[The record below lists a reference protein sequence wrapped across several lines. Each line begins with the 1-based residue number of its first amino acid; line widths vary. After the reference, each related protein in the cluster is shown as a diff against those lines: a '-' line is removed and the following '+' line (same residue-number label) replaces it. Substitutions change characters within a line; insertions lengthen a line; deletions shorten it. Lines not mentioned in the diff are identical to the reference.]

1 MSNKL
6 CIQIG
11 MAMLVASL
19 LLFAGYF
26 LRKTPDKI
34 MDASFANPASED
46 VSSQKPV
53 VNTAV
58 NANAILSGNVFHPS
72 RGKVSANDNGS
83 KTNAPTVPQK
93 AGQFELT
100 GIFQYQ
106 NTRGALIA
114 VQQLHADS
122 KKQKPR
128 RRYKLGDSL
137 GNGYNLVEISE
148 TQVVIARGSER
159 ITLPLRKKQDN
170 KK

>member
-11 MAMLVASL
+11 MALLIASL

-26 LRKTPDKI
+26 LRKKPDKI
-34 MDASFANPASED
+34 MDASVADSATEN
-46 VSSQKPV
+46 VSPQKPV
-53 VNTAV
+53 VKTAV

-72 RGKVSANDNGS
+72 RGKVGAKDNGS
-83 KTNAPTVPQK
+83 KTNALSVPQK

-114 VQQLHADS
+114 VQQLHADP

-128 RRYKLGDSL
+128 RMYKLGDSL
-137 GNGYNLVEISE
+137 GNGYNLVELSD

>member
-34 MDASFANPASED
+34 MDASVADSATEN
-46 VSSQKPV
+46 VSTQKPV

-58 NANAILSGNVFHPS
+58 NTNAILSGNVFHPG
-72 RGKVSANDNGS
+72 RGKVGAKDNGS
-83 KTNAPTVPQK
+83 KTNAPSVPQK

-114 VQQLHADS
+114 VQQLHADP
-122 KKQKPR
+122 KKAKPR
-128 RRYKLGDSL
+128 RMYKLGDSL
-137 GNGYNLVEISE
+137 GNGYNLVEISD
-148 TQVVIARGSER
+148 TQVVISRGSDR

>member
-1 MSNKL
+1 MNHKL
-6 CIQIG
+6 LINTGILLSFCSVLFAIG
-11 MAMLVASL
+11 YYIRKKDIVNTDISAYNTEEQSSIKANQTVAS
-19 LLFAGYF
+19 
-26 LRKTPDKI
+26 
-34 MDASFANPASED
+34 S
-46 VSSQKPV
+46 
-53 VNTAV
+53 NT
-58 NANAILSGNVFHPS
+58 NAILSGNVFHPS
-72 RGKVSANDNGS
+72 RGKVSANNKGS
-83 KTNAPTVPQK
+83 QTNAPAIPQK

-114 VQQLHADS
+114 VQQLHADP

-128 RRYKLGDSL
+128 RMYKLGDSL
-137 GNGYNLVEISE
+137 GNGYNLVEISD

>member
-34 MDASFANPASED
+34 MDASVADSATEN
-46 VSSQKPV
+46 VSTQKSV
-53 VNTAV
+53 VKTAV
-58 NANAILSGNVFHPS
+58 NANAILSGNVFHPG
-72 RGKVSANDNGS
+72 RGKVGAKDNGAEN
-83 KTNAPTVPQK
+83 NAPAVLQK

-100 GIFQYQ
+100 GVFQYQ

-114 VQQLHADS
+114 VQQLHADP

-128 RRYKLGDSL
+128 RMYKLGDSL
-137 GNGYNLVEISE
+137 GNGYNLVEISDS
-148 TQVVIARGSER
+148 QVVIARGSER

>member
-1 MSNKL
+1 MNHKL
-6 CIQIG
+6 LINTGILLSFCSVLFVIG
-11 MAMLVASL
+11 YYIRKKDIVNTGISAYNTEEPSSIKANQTVAS
-19 LLFAGYF
+19 
-26 LRKTPDKI
+26 
-34 MDASFANPASED
+34 S
-46 VSSQKPV
+46 
-53 VNTAV
+53 NT
-58 NANAILSGNVFHPS
+58 NAILSGNVFHPG
-72 RGKVSANDNGS
+72 RGKVGAKDNGS
-83 KTNAPTVPQK
+83 KTNAPAVPQK

-114 VQQLHADS
+114 VQQLHADP

-128 RRYKLGDSL
+128 RMYKLGDSL

>member
-11 MAMLVASL
+11 MALLIASL

-34 MDASFANPASED
+34 MDASVADSATEN

-53 VNTAV
+53 VKTAV

-72 RGKVSANDNGS
+72 RGKVSAKDNGS
-83 KTNAPTVPQK
+83 KTNAPSVPQK

-114 VQQLHADS
+114 VQQLHADP

-128 RRYKLGDSL
+128 RIYKLGDSL
-137 GNGYNLVEISE
+137 GNGYILVELSD

>member
-1 MSNKL
+1 MNHKL
-6 CIQIG
+6 LINTGILLSFCSVLFVIG
-11 MAMLVASL
+11 YYIRKKDIVNTDISAYSAEAPATIKANQSVAS
-19 LLFAGYF
+19 
-26 LRKTPDKI
+26 
-34 MDASFANPASED
+34 S
-46 VSSQKPV
+46 
-53 VNTAV
+53 NT
-58 NANAILSGNVFHPS
+58 NAILSGNVFHPS
-72 RGKVSANDNGS
+72 RGKVSAKDKGA
-83 KTNAPTVPQK
+83 KTNAPAVPQK

-100 GIFQYQ
+100 GVFQYQ

-114 VQQLHADS
+114 VQQLHADP

-128 RRYKLGDSL
+128 RMYKLGDSL

>member
-1 MSNKL
+1 MNHKL
-6 CIQIG
+6 LINTGILLSFCSVLFVIG
-11 MAMLVASL
+11 YYIRKKDIVNTGISAYNTEEPSSIKANQTVAS
-19 LLFAGYF
+19 
-26 LRKTPDKI
+26 
-34 MDASFANPASED
+34 S
-46 VSSQKPV
+46 
-53 VNTAV
+53 NT
-58 NANAILSGNVFHPS
+58 NAILSGNVFHPG
-72 RGKVSANDNGS
+72 RGKVGAKDNGS
-83 KTNAPTVPQK
+83 KTNAPAVPQK

-114 VQQLHADS
+114 VQQQHADP

-128 RRYKLGDSL
+128 RMYKLGDSL
-137 GNGYNLVEISE
+137 GNGYNLVEISD

>member
-1 MSNKL
+1 MSNKFI
-6 CIQIG
+6 IQISI
-11 MAMLVASL
+11 MMLVASL

-34 MDASFANPASED
+34 MEASFANPASED

-58 NANAILSGNVFHPS
+58 NANAILSGNVFHPG
-72 RGKVSANDNGS
+72 RGKVSSTEKGS
-83 KTNAPTVPQK
+83 KANTPDVLQK

-100 GIFQYQ
+100 GIFKYQ
-106 NTRGALIA
+106 DTRGALIA
-114 VQQLHADS
+114 VQQLRADP

-128 RRYKLGDSL
+128 RMYKLGDSL

>member
-1 MSNKL
+1 MNHKL
-6 CIQIG
+6 LINTGI
-11 MAMLVASL
+11 L
-19 LLFAGYF
+19 LSFCSVLFVVGYYI
-26 LRKTPDKI
+26 RKKDI
-34 MDASFANPASED
+34 
-46 VSSQKPV
+46 
-53 VNTAV
+53 VNTDISAY
-58 NANAILSGNVFHPS
+58 NTDTPSSIKANQTVALSNTDAILSGNVFHPS
-72 RGKVSANDNGS
+72 RGKVSANNKGS
-83 KTNAPTVPQK
+83 QTNAPAVPQK

-114 VQQLHADS
+114 VQQLHADP

-128 RRYKLGDSL
+128 RMYKLGDSL

-170 KK
+170 RK

>member
-11 MAMLVASL
+11 MAMLVASF

-34 MDASFANPASED
+34 MDASVADSATEN
-46 VSSQKPV
+46 VSTQKSV
-53 VNTAV
+53 VKTAV
-58 NANAILSGNVFHPS
+58 NANAILSGNVFHPG
-72 RGKVSANDNGS
+72 RGKVGAKDNGA
-83 KTNAPTVPQK
+83 KNNAPAVPQK

-114 VQQLHADS
+114 VQQLHADP

-128 RRYKLGDSL
+128 RMYKLGDSL

>member
-34 MDASFANPASED
+34 MDASVADSATEN
-46 VSSQKPV
+46 VSPQKPV

-58 NANAILSGNVFHPS
+58 NTNAILSGNVFHPS
-72 RGKVSANDNGS
+72 RGKVSANDNDS
-83 KTNAPTVPQK
+83 KTNAPSVPQK

-114 VQQLHADS
+114 VQQQHADP

-128 RRYKLGDSL
+128 RMYKLGDSL

>member
-1 MSNKL
+1 MNHKL
-6 CIQIG
+6 LINTGILLSFCSVLFVVGYYIRKKDIVNTDISAYNTEEPSLIKANQT
-11 MAMLVASL
+11 VAS
-19 LLFAGYF
+19 
-26 LRKTPDKI
+26 
-34 MDASFANPASED
+34 S
-46 VSSQKPV
+46 
-53 VNTAV
+53 NT
-58 NANAILSGNVFHPS
+58 NAILSGNVFHPG
-72 RGKVSANDNGS
+72 RGKVGAKDNGS
-83 KTNAPTVPQK
+83 KTNAPSVPQK

-114 VQQLHADS
+114 VQQLHADP

-128 RRYKLGDSL
+128 RMYKLGDSL
-137 GNGYNLVEISE
+137 GNGYNLVEISD

>member
-1 MSNKL
+1 MNHKL
-6 CIQIG
+6 LINTGILLSFCSVLFVVGYYIRKKDIVNTDISAYSAKAPASIKANQS
-11 MAMLVASL
+11 VAS
-19 LLFAGYF
+19 
-26 LRKTPDKI
+26 
-34 MDASFANPASED
+34 S
-46 VSSQKPV
+46 
-53 VNTAV
+53 NT
-58 NANAILSGNVFHPS
+58 NAILSGNVFHPG
-72 RGKVSANDNGS
+72 RGKVSAKDNGS
-83 KTNAPTVPQK
+83 KTNAPSVPQN

-114 VQQLHADS
+114 VQQLRADP

-128 RRYKLGDSL
+128 RMYKLGDSL
-137 GNGYNLVEISE
+137 GNGYNLVEISD

>member
-11 MAMLVASL
+11 MALLIASL

-26 LRKTPDKI
+26 FRKTPDKI
-34 MDASFANPASED
+34 MEASFANPASED

-58 NANAILSGNVFHPS
+58 NTNAILSGNVFHPG
-72 RGKVSANDNGS
+72 RGKVGAKDNGS
-83 KTNAPTVPQK
+83 KTNAPSVPQK

-114 VQQLHADS
+114 VQQLHADP
-122 KKQKPR
+122 KKAKPR
-128 RRYKLGDSL
+128 RMYKLGDSL

>member
-1 MSNKL
+1 MSNKFI
-6 CIQIG
+6 IQISI
-11 MAMLVASL
+11 MMLVASL

-34 MDASFANPASED
+34 TETSVANPAPED
-46 VSSQKPV
+46 VSTQKSV
-53 VNTAV
+53 VKTAV

-72 RGKVSANDNGS
+72 RGKVSANDKGS
-83 KTNAPTVPQK
+83 QTNAPAVPQK

-100 GIFQYQ
+100 GVFQYQ

-114 VQQLHADS
+114 VQQLHADPP
-122 KKQKPR
+122 KAKPR
-128 RRYKLGDSL
+128 RMYKLGDSL
-137 GNGYNLVEISE
+137 GNGYNLVEISD

>member
-1 MSNKL
+1 MSNKFI
-6 CIQIG
+6 IQISI
-11 MAMLVASL
+11 MMLVASL

-34 MDASFANPASED
+34 MDASVADSATEN
-46 VSSQKPV
+46 VSTQKPV
-53 VNTAV
+53 VKTAV

-72 RGKVSANDNGS
+72 RGKVSANDNDS
-83 KTNAPTVPQK
+83 KTNAPAVPQK

-114 VQQLHADS
+114 VQQLHADP

-128 RRYKLGDSL
+128 RMYKLGDSL

>member
-11 MAMLVASL
+11 MALLVASL

-34 MDASFANPASED
+34 MDASVADSATED
-46 VSSQKPV
+46 ESTKKPV
-53 VNTAV
+53 VKTTA

-114 VQQLHADS
+114 GPQLHADP

-128 RRYKLGDSL
+128 RMYKLGDSL

-170 KK
+170 RK

>member
-11 MAMLVASL
+11 MALLVASL

-34 MDASFANPASED
+34 MDASVADSATED
-46 VSSQKPV
+46 ESTKIPV
-53 VNTAV
+53 VKTTA

-114 VQQLHADS
+114 GPQLHADP

-128 RRYKLGDSL
+128 RMYKLGDSL

-170 KK
+170 RK

>member
-11 MAMLVASL
+11 MVLLIASL
-19 LLFAGYF
+19 LLFFGYF

-34 MDASFANPASED
+34 MEASVANPASED
-46 VSSQKPV
+46 VSTQKPV
-53 VNTAV
+53 VKTAV
-58 NANAILSGNVFHPS
+58 NTNTILSGNVFHPS
-72 RGKVSANDNGS
+72 RGKVSSTEKGS
-83 KTNAPTVPQK
+83 KANTPDVPQK

-100 GIFQYQ
+100 GIFKYQ
-106 NTRGALIA
+106 DTRGALIA
-114 VQQLHADS
+114 VQQLHADP
-122 KKQKPR
+122 KKAKPR
-128 RRYKLGDSL
+128 RMYKLGDSL

>member
-1 MSNKL
+1 VL
-6 CIQIG
+6 FVIG
-11 MAMLVASL
+11 YYIRKKDIVNTDISAYSAEAPATIKANQSVAS
-19 LLFAGYF
+19 
-26 LRKTPDKI
+26 
-34 MDASFANPASED
+34 S
-46 VSSQKPV
+46 
-53 VNTAV
+53 NT
-58 NANAILSGNVFHPS
+58 NAILSGNVFHPS
-72 RGKVSANDNGS
+72 RGKIGAKDNGS
-83 KTNAPTVPQK
+83 KTNAPAVPQK

-114 VQQLHADS
+114 VQQLHADP

-128 RRYKLGDSL
+128 RMYKLGDSL
-137 GNGYNLVEISE
+137 GNGYNLVEISD

>member
-11 MAMLVASL
+11 MALLIASL
-19 LLFAGYF
+19 LLFSGYF

-34 MDASFANPASED
+34 MEASVADSATEN
-46 VSSQKPV
+46 VSTQKPV
-53 VNTAV
+53 VKTAV

-72 RGKVSANDNGS
+72 RGKVSANDKGS
-83 KTNAPTVPQK
+83 KTKAPSVPQK
-93 AGQFELT
+93 TGQFELT

-114 VQQLHADS
+114 VQQLPADP
-122 KKQKPR
+122 KKAKPR
-128 RRYKLGDSL
+128 RMYKLGDSL
-137 GNGYNLVEISE
+137 GNGYNLVEISD

>member
-1 MSNKL
+1 
-6 CIQIG
+6 
-11 MAMLVASL
+11 
-19 LLFAGYF
+19 
-26 LRKTPDKI
+26 
-34 MDASFANPASED
+34 MDASVADSATEN
-46 VSSQKPV
+46 VSPQKPV
-53 VNTAV
+53 VKTAV
-58 NANAILSGNVFHPS
+58 NANSILSGNVFHPS
-72 RGKVSANDNGS
+72 RGRVSANDKGS
-83 KTNAPTVPQK
+83 QTNAPAVPQK

-114 VQQLHADS
+114 VQQQHADP

-128 RRYKLGDSL
+128 RMYKLGDSL
-137 GNGYNLVEISE
+137 GNGYNLVEISD